1 MAATKEQYSKV
12 VKIWILFSFSQTE
25 SWVRPKKLVLLAFF
39 ENIWSWYMQC
49 FVLGHRLC
57 DEPPP
62 LENGYILGNH
72 FREGKN
78 ITYKCNKGYWLRGSP
93 VRICDGATGNW
104 TVEAPICEG
113 INQSS
118 KKLYL
123 QFNWVN
129 WVINWVILNSM
140 FFTLI
145 LQGQSLIHQRSSVT
159 KPSTGRCWKVGCSL
173 YPHCHLSGSSATE
186 PRTMDGVPAHFTRSA
201 MAWVPQ
207 WPLWGWESIC
217 SVDTLTKTG
226 VSSGYKLP
234 YHWLYRYIE
243 AKKNISFQN
252 NWFLEKAKEKQSE
265 SLIVSLSHV
274 TWPSIRGLRR
284 GLQKLR
290 KYFWKEILDLIILK
304 NALVSLLTMM

>member
-1 MAATKEQYSKV
+1 
-12 VKIWILFSFSQTE
+12 
-25 SWVRPKKLVLLAFF
+25 
-39 ENIWSWYMQC
+39 MQC

-104 TVEAPICEG
+104 TAEAPICEG

-145 LQGQSLIHQRSSVT
+145 LQGQSLIHQRASVT

-173 YPHCHLSGSSATE
+173 YLHCHLSGSSATE
-186 PRTMDGVPAHFTRSA
+186 LRTMDGVPAHFTRSA

-234 YHWLYRYIE
+234 YHGLYRYIE
-243 AKKNISFQN
+243 AKKNISFQKLVP
-252 NWFLEKAKEKQSE
+252 WKSEGETIWKFDSVIVACDMTIHIRAWIKKGFAETAQVFLKGNTRPYYIKECSC
-265 SLIVSLSHV
+265 
-274 TWPSIRGLRR
+274 
-284 GLQKLR
+284 
-290 KYFWKEILDLIILK
+290 
-304 NALVSLLTMM
+304 